1 MNRKTPIFVLL
12 FASVVVLAF
21 LFVLMHHSK
30 KPQPAKTAKVAAV
43 VKPKPNL
50 FVVGIQPALAAGT
63 LLQPGMIGKI
73 VVKTPTIPSD
83 EIKYSEK
90 ALHGFYGAMLKKNT
104 APATPLTDAMVIKP
118 GDSGFLAAV
127 LKPGDQAMTI
137 PVDAVT
143 DAAGLIWPGDR
154 VDVLLIQSM
163 PAAQIQTG
171 HNIAAETVLHDV
183 KIIATGNSILPPTGP
198 KSNGSSQV
206 RTVTLEVS
214 PIQAKRLAVAER
226 LGPLSLT
233 VLSAKQGKKLAETKF
248 QSEAKNDPDRNLVWA
263 YQASPALTD
272 SDSNRVTIFTN
283 NNQQGYTVP

>member
-1 MNRKTPIFVLL
+1 MNRRTPIIVLIFASLAVIALSFVLL
-12 FASVVVLAF
+12 
-21 LFVLMHHSK
+21 HHGPKKVISK
-30 KPQPAKTAKVAAV
+30 KPTKTAVV
-43 VKPKPNL
+43 VKPKPKV
-50 FVVGIQPALAAGT
+50 FVVGIEPALPAGT
-63 LLQPGMIGKI
+63 LLQPGMLGKVFVKDGKI
-73 VVKTPTIPSD
+73 PD
-83 EIKYSEK
+83 GEIKYSLK
-90 ALHGFYGAMLKKNT
+90 AETSFYGSMLKKNT
-104 APATPLTDAMVIKP
+104 GPQTPLVSPMVIKP

-127 LKPGDQAMTI
+127 LHPGDQAMTI

-206 RTVTLEVS
+206 RTVTLEVT
-214 PIQAKRLAVAER
+214 PIQAKKLAVAER

-233 VLSAKQGKKLAETKF
+233 VLSSKQEKEIAKRQIILDKK
-248 QSEAKNDPDRNLVWA
+248 DPDHALVWA

-272 SDSNRVTIFTN
+272 SDANTITIFTN